1 MDLNITLQQKHHD
14 QLTNKK
20 RLLSIVILVYISA
33 VKRLLSRKCGGEG
46 GRAQTEQQAWLR
58 EEDDWQ
64 K

>member
-33 VKRLLSRKCGGEG
+33 VKRLLSRKCVWGW
-46 GRAQTEQQAWLR
+46 GRESKQNSKLG
-58 EEDDWQ
+58 
-64 K
+64 